1 MAGQLLQVATE
12 TVTTNT
18 NRLNL
23 TGIDS
28 DDVYLATYHNVQ
40 GSIDNTN
47 FLIRLANSGTADIS
61 ANYDYA
67 SKKLFVN
74 TTFGTQSGTNNTSA
88 PLGIN
93 LGNATNE
100 TAQGLIYIYN
110 IYNASEY
117 TFGTQEG
124 SYQQYNGNNNHGWQG
139 GWVHTVASSYNE
151 FQFLFSSG
159 DITSGTFTL
168 YKVV

>member
-1 MAGQLLQVATE
+1 MAGKLVQVST
-12 TVTTNT
+12 TTISSPVT
-18 NRLNL
+18 RLNL

-67 SKKLFVN
+67 SVKLFVN
-74 TTFGTQSGTNNTSA
+74 TTFGTQSGINNTSA

-117 TFGTQEG
+117 SFGTQEG
-124 SYQQYNGNNNHGWQG
+124 SYQQYSGNYNHSWMG
-139 GWVHTVASSYNE
+139 GWTHTVASSYNE
-151 FQFLFSSG
+151 FQFLFNSG
-159 DITSGTFTL
+159 DITSGT
-168 YKVV
+168 